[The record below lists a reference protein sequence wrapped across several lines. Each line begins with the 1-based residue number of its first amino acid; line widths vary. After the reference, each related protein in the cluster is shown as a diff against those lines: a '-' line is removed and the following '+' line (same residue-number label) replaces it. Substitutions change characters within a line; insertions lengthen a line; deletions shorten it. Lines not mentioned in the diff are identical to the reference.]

1 MTGARN
7 AIVVRFMGG
16 LGNQMFQYALGRH
29 LSLIHN
35 RPLRFDV
42 SGYTNTRPDPK
53 TGVRLFGL
61 TEFSVTGDVASP
73 DELKSF
79 LIYRTPGTRGRLA
92 RLADR
97 VRPLSRRR
105 YLQEARE
112 NYWHF
117 CPAILISPLAEPVCL
132 VGNWQS
138 EKYFAAIAAT
148 IRKEMSLRLP
158 ADGQNAAMLAAIA
171 QSNSVAVHVRHGDNA
186 TIEKAHGVLPA
197 AYYETAAR
205 AVVGKVSQPHF
216 FVFSDDPAW
225 AKETLSLPGPT
236 VFVSHNGD
244 EKNYEDLRLMA
255 ACRHHIVGNSTFSWW
270 GAWLGKNDKQLVYA
284 PMKYHLG
291 SNRDYRDYYPPS
303 WNLLPSN

>member
-1 MTGARN
+1 
-7 AIVVRFMGG
+7 MGG

-42 SGYTNTRPDPK
+42 SGYTDTRPDAK
-53 TGVRLFGL
+53 IGARLFGL
-61 TEFSVTGDVASP
+61 NEFSVAGDVATS

-105 YLQEARE
+105 YLQERPAS
-112 NYWHF
+112 YWHF
-117 CPAILISPLAEPVCL
+117 CPAILTSRLAERVCL
-132 VGNWQS
+132 VGNWQT
-138 EKYFAAIAAT
+138 EKYFEKIAAT
-148 IRKEMSLRLP
+148 VRQDLELKLP
-158 ADGQNAAMLAAIA
+158 PKGENAAMLSAISG
-171 QSNSVAVHVRHGDNA
+171 SNSVSVHVRHGDNA

-197 AYYETAAR
+197 AYYQNAAGIV
-205 AVVGKVSQPHF
+205 AKNTSNPHF
-216 FVFSDDPAW
+216 YVFSDDPAW
-225 AKETLSLPGPT
+225 AKETLSLPGPA

-255 ACRHHIVGNSTFSWW
+255 ACKHHIVGNSTFSWW
-270 GAWLGKNDKQLVYA
+270 GAWLGKNDNQLVYA